1 MVISVKWAAAAFHGW
16 YMSSFTRYAWGVLG
30 WNLAVVAWGS
40 YVRATGSGAGC
51 GAHWPLCNGEV
62 IPRAAAVSTAIEFT
76 HRASSG
82 AGLFLVVTLVIW
94 ASLRFPRHHAA
105 LKAAVAAGVLLVTE
119 ALVGASLVLFGW
131 VGQST
136 APARGWVMAL
146 HLVTT
151 FLLLGA
157 VTLCAALG
165 DGPGKLELRGRG
177 VLNPVMAV
185 ALGATLVAGL
195 TGAIAALGD
204 TLYPAR
210 SLLDGL
216 RQELGP
222 GTHTL
227 LRLRLLHPFA
237 AAGAAIAILAAAR
250 LVLKARLEEPAR
262 GRAMAVIALIGV
274 ELVLGP
280 INVALLAPVW
290 LQIVHLAVADLT
302 WVTLV
307 LLAASILSPARAE
320 AWRVASRLSRPRG
333 ANQVVPPQLAMS
345 SARRHANLDSVDMA
359 ATAALNPVPVRRGNA
374 RPTGVK

>member
-1 MVISVKWAAAAFHGW
+1 
-16 YMSSFTRYAWGVLG
+16 MSSFTRYASGVLG

-82 AGLFLVVTLVIW
+82 AGLFLVVILVVW
-94 ASLRFPRHHAA
+94 ALLRFPRHHAA
-105 LKAAVAAGVLLVTE
+105 LKAAIAAGVLIVME
-119 ALVGASLVLFGW
+119 ALIGASLVLFGW

-136 APARGWVMAL
+136 SSARGGVMAL

-157 VTLCAALG
+157 VALCASLG

-177 VLNPVMAV
+177 VMIPVMAV

-195 TGAIAALGD
+195 TGAVAALGD

-222 GTHTL
+222 GTPAL
-227 LRLRLLHPFA
+227 LRLRLFHPFA
-237 AAGAAIAILAAAR
+237 AVGAAIAILSTAR
-250 LVLKARLEEPAR
+250 LALKGLLDEPAR
-262 GRAMAVIALIGV
+262 GRAMAVIALTGV
-274 ELVLGP
+274 EIVLGP
-280 INVALLAPVW
+280 VNVALLAPVW

-307 LLAASILSPARAE
+307 FLAASILSPARSD
-320 AWRVASRLSRPRG
+320 AWRVETAELPRG
-333 ANQVVPPQLAMS
+333 GWRLRWRS
-345 SARRHANLDSVDMA
+345 DRS
-359 ATAALNPVPVRRGNA
+359 
-374 RPTGVK
+374 

>member
-1 MVISVKWAAAAFHGW
+1 VI
-16 YMSSFTRYAWGVLG
+16 SFTRYASGVLG

-62 IPRAAAVSTAIEFT
+62 IPRAAPVSTAIEFT

-82 AGLFLVVTLVIW
+82 AGLFLVVILVVW
-94 ASLRFPRHHAA
+94 AFVRFPRHHAA
-105 LKAAVAAGVLLVTE
+105 LKAAVAAGVLLVME
-119 ALVGASLVLFGW
+119 ALIGASLVLFGW

-136 APARGWVMAL
+136 SPARGWVMAL

-157 VTLCAALG
+157 VALCAALG

-195 TGAIAALGD
+195 TGAVAALGD

-222 GTHTL
+222 GTPAL

-250 LVLKARLEEPAR
+250 LALKARLDEPAR
-262 GRAMAVIALIGV
+262 GRAMAVIALTGV

-307 LLAASILSPARAE
+307 LLAASILSSARSE
-320 AWRVASRLSRPRG
+320 AWPVE
-333 ANQVVPPQLAMS
+333 
-345 SARRHANLDSVDMA
+345 
-359 ATAALNPVPVRRGNA
+359 TAEL
-374 RPTGVK
+374 T